1 MPSFWKKEEMVMSK
15 RNPFKHLCVSIALS
29 VSTVL
34 HAGRADAKEAE
45 ASTRPGDNPVMREL
59 TFENTRDFFAKVMA
73 FQSTKVNSQGYCDT
87 YPQGKNKHEW
97 VMRLMVPMASWLSR
111 PGRATTFTHN
121 GMTVD
126 VAESLRKA
134 LENGSKAWVRA
145 SRPGVQMVVEAPQAG
160 YAAWICYQ
168 AKLAGAPGGAVW
180 DSLTAT
186 NRAILNDFLAG
197 NAKESFVY
205 KSNWNLFLVVNHE
218 ARKQLNL
225 AGFPEFTYDQA
236 VIDGRLKIVQG
247 LHHGG
252 GWYSDWDEVKIF
264 DDYVPFALLPDQMA
278 YFHMGGNLPQAQT
291 VIPDTNGRGRAQIL
305 ADASQ
310 WLKYQVRTFD
320 SRGGNPEYG
329 RSSTYKFARL
339 RTLVTAYYL
348 DRVWNTPDRWNLGF
362 RILPEEITPGMLRRL
377 IRLHLNHYLANGT
390 IDPVTFEIKDGQTLE
405 SGPEIIDPYINKG
418 SNFWSMFPIGVL
430 FLLPDNDPIWSVA
443 EEKLPSERA
452 AYADWYETPGFLV
465 RNNLVQG
472 HLELFPARN
481 HIHSWM
487 IDQYPNAY
495 TKFAYSS
502 RFGYCTKSGTRLD
515 QCVMVGE
522 NFRGNPAS
530 ANYVRQ
536 PGVLR
541 TTHNQQGGAKVKTLI
556 FFKDGAQ
563 VRVHRITGA
572 AGQRVRD
579 GGYALGHTASET
591 PPAATVGS
599 DWTYLES
606 SNGAQLVARLAGYTG
621 VSTLAGTGNHSR
633 FANWRVPYASIESAA
648 GDSFDC
654 AMLIQASTARLDPAA
669 ARALVAHFAIQ
680 GNTATVIWSD
690 GTKSAAEFE

>member
-1 MPSFWKKEEMVMSK
+1 MSK
-15 RNPFKHLCVSIALS
+15 KNRFKRFKLLVTFIALS
-29 VSTVL
+29 VSGML
-34 HAGRADAKEAE
+34 PAGAAEPRAAE
-45 ASTRPGDNPVMREL
+45 APANPGASRVMKDL
-59 TFENTRDFFAKVMA
+59 TFENVRDLYGKVVA

-87 YPQGKNKHEW
+87 YSQGKNKHEW
-97 VMRLMVPMASWLSR
+97 VMRMMVPMASWLSR
-111 PGRATTFTHN
+111 HGRATTFTHN
-121 GMTVD
+121 GETVD
-126 VAESLRKA
+126 VAEALRKA
-134 LENGSKAWVRA
+134 LDNGSKAWVRA

-160 YAAWICYQ
+160 YAAWICHQ

-186 NRAILNDFLAG
+186 NRVILNDFLAG
-197 NAKESFVY
+197 NAKDSFVY
-205 KSNWNLFLVVNHE
+205 KNNWNLFLVLNHE

-236 VIDGRLKIVQG
+236 VIDNRLKIVQG
-247 LHHGG
+247 LHQGG
-252 GWYSDWDEVKIF
+252 GWYSDSDEVKIF
-264 DDYVPFALLPDQMA
+264 DDYISFALLPDQMA
-278 YFHMGGNLPQAQT
+278 YFHMAGNLPQAQT
-291 VIPDTNGRGRAQIL
+291 IIPETNGRGRAQIL

-320 SRGGNPEYG
+320 PQGGNPEYG

-339 RTLVTAYYL
+339 RTLVMAYYL
-348 DRVWNTPDRWNLGF
+348 DRVWNTPERWNLGF

-377 IRLHLNHYLANGT
+377 IRLHLNHYLANGM
-390 IDPVTFEIKDGQTLE
+390 IDPVSFEIKDGQSLE
-405 SGPEIIDPYINKG
+405 SGAEVIDAYISKG

-430 FLLPDNDPIWSVA
+430 FLLPDNDPIWSVP

-452 AYADWYETPGFLV
+452 AYADWYETAGFLV
-465 RNNLVQG
+465 RNNLAQG

-481 HIHSWM
+481 HISGWM
-487 IDQYPNAY
+487 SDQYPNAY

-522 NFRGNPAS
+522 TFRMNPVS
-530 ANYVRQ
+530 ADYFQLPGRGPGE

-541 TTHNQQGGAKVKTLI
+541 TTHKQGGATVKTLI
-556 FFKDGAQ
+556 FSKDGAQ

-572 AGQRVRD
+572 AGQQVRD
-579 GGYALGHTASET
+579 GGYALGHTAGET
-591 PPAATVGS
+591 PAAATVGG

-606 SNGAQLVARLAGYTG
+606 SNGAQLVARLAGYSG

-633 FANWRVPYASIESAA
+633 FASWRVPYASIESVA

-654 AMLIQASTARLDPAA
+654 AMLIQASTSRFDPAA
-669 ARALVAHFAIQ
+669 ARALVKNFAIQ
-680 GNTATVIWSD
+680 GDTATVTWSD
-690 GTKSAAEFE
+690 GTTSAAEFEG